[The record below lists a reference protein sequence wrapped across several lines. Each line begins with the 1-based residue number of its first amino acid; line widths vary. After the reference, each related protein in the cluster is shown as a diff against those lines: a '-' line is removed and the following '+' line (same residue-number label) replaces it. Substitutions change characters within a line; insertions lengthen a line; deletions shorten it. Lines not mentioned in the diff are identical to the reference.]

1 MRRREL
7 EDAWVRLKLFISSP
21 ILGQMPVTGKGE
33 VLGRAEWTGE
43 KDSG

>member
-1 MRRREL
+1 MRWREL
-7 EDAWVRLKLFISSP
+7 EDARLKLFISSP
-21 ILGQMPVTGKGE
+21 ILGQMPVTGKGK